1 MIGDPVGLRKEIVP
15 EIVSL
20 MVMRF
25 SLYKNSDFFPSHT
38 TEYRS
43 FFVFRKKFHN
53 IIVND
58 RKAAALMMQPE
69 PFSVIIFD
77 RMNVDFRI

>member
-1 MIGDPVGLRKEIVP
+1 MDIYRLIGDPVGLRKEIVP

-25 SLYKNSDFFPSHT
+25 SLYKDSVFFPSHT

-43 FFVFRKKFHN
+43 FFHFEEEISPRHDQYSMKAPVSDAKTYCFR
-53 IIVND
+53 
-58 RKAAALMMQPE
+58 
-69 PFSVIIFD
+69 
-77 RMNVDFRI
+77 